1 MSLAAFPHPNERHAT
16 PPPTK
21 TAFPSTW
28 ECCFGRKFPEKHR
41 AKAWF
46 LSQTTLTDPPN
57 GRLISKTTLADP
69 QNGRLILK
77 TTLTDPPNG
86 RLISKTTLTD
96 PLNGHRILKATL
108 TDPLN
113 GRLILKAALTDP
125 PNGRLISKTTLTDP
139 PNGHIFRKTPLQTAR
154 RQVFHEKQRKPFRL
168 FGSAS
173 SPHGM
178 QQKAGCRETRSTAA
192 CLYIEGPSA
201 FNLTILH
208 SRSPAD
214 GADWRSWDTCAH
226 SS

>member
-1 MSLAAFPHPNERHAT
+1 MPRRHLQEQHFQAHGN
-16 PPPTK
+16 
-21 TAFPSTW
+21 AVL
-28 ECCFGRKFPEKHR
+28 GEKPLKNN
-41 AKAWF
+41 ALEAWF

-57 GRLISKTTLADP
+57 GRLISKTTL
-69 QNGRLILK
+69 
-77 TTLTDPPNG
+77 TDLPKG

-96 PLNGHRILKATL
+96 PLNGRLILKATL

-125 PNGRLISKTTLTDP
+125 L
-139 PNGHIFRKTPLQTAR
+139 NGHQILKIPLQTDR
-154 RQVFHEKQRKPFRL
+154 RQVFHEKQRKTFRL

-192 CLYIEGPSA
+192 CLYIESPSA
-201 FNLTILH
+201 FNPTISH

>member
-28 ECCFGRKFPEKHR
+28 ECCFGRKFPEKQR

-77 TTLTDPPNG
+77 TT
-86 RLISKTTLTD
+86 
-96 PLNGHRILKATL
+96 
-108 TDPLN
+108 
-113 GRLILKAALTDP
+113 LTDP

>member
-1 MSLAAFPHPNERHAT
+1 MFWEKVFEKQR
-16 PPPTK
+16 TK
-21 TAFPSTW
+21 R
-28 ECCFGRKFPEKHR
+28 CFGKKSLKKRLFCDVSFLKPLKKNASE
-41 AKAWF
+41 AWF
-46 LSQTTLTDPPN
+46 LSQT
-57 GRLISKTTLADP
+57 SLA
-69 QNGRLILK
+69 
-77 TTLTDPPNG
+77 
-86 RLISKTTLTD
+86 D
-96 PLNGHRILKATL
+96 PLNGHQISKTS
-108 TDPLN
+108 
-113 GRLILKAALTDP
+113 LTDP

-139 PNGHIFRKTPLQTAR
+139 PNGRLISKTSLTDPLNGQLFRKIPLQTDR
-154 RQVFHEKQRKPFRL
+154 RQVFHEKQRKTFRL

-201 FNLTILH
+201 FNLTISH

>member
-1 MSLAAFPHPNERHAT
+1 MGMLFWEKIPR
-16 PPPTK
+16 K
-21 TAFPSTW
+21 TTQ
-28 ECCFGRKFPEKHR
+28 EKVFWKKVFEKQR

-46 LSQTTLTDPPN
+46 LSQTSLTDPPN
-57 GRLISKTTLADP
+57 GRLI
-69 QNGRLILK
+69 LK
-77 TTLTDPPNG
+77 TALA
-86 RLISKTTLTD
+86 D
-96 PLNGHRILKATL
+96 PLNGHRILKTTLADPLNGRLILKTSL

-113 GRLILKAALTDP
+113 GRLILKA
-125 PNGRLISKTTLTDP
+125 TLTDP
-139 PNGHIFRKTPLQTAR
+139 LDGHLFRKTPLQKTR
-154 RQVFHEKQRKPFRL
+154 RQVFHEKQRKTFRL

-192 CLYIEGPSA
+192 CLYIEGPSP
-201 FNLTILH
+201 FNLTISH

>member
-28 ECCFGRKFPEKHR
+28 ECCFGRKFPEKQRVGSMVSFPNHPHR
-41 AKAWF
+41 PSEWATNFENNPYRPSEWASNFESNPYRPSEWATNF
-46 LSQTTLTDPPN
+46 ENNPCRPSEWASNFENTLADPPN
-57 GRLISKTTLADP
+57 GQL
-69 QNGRLILK
+69 
-77 TTLTDPPNG
+77 
-86 RLISKTTLTD
+86 
-96 PLNGHRILKATL
+96 
-108 TDPLN
+108 
-113 GRLILKAALTDP
+113 
-125 PNGRLISKTTLTDP
+125 
-139 PNGHIFRKTPLQTAR
+139 FRKTPLQTDR
-154 RQVFHEKQRKPFRL
+154 RQVFHEKQRKIFRL

-192 CLYIEGPSA
+192 CLYINDQSP
-201 FNLTILH
+201 FNLTTSH

>member
-1 MSLAAFPHPNERHAT
+1 MFWKKVFE
-16 PPPTK
+16 K
-21 TAFPSTW
+21 TSFLRRFVFKT
-28 ECCFGRKFPEKHR
+28 PEKN
-41 AKAWF
+41 ASEAWF
-46 LSQTTLTDPPN
+46 LSQITLTDPPN
-57 GRLISKTTLADP
+57 GRLIS
-69 QNGRLILK
+69 K

-96 PLNGHRILKATL
+96 PLNGRLISKATL

-113 GRLILKAALTDP
+113 GRLILKA
-125 PNGRLISKTTLTDP
+125 TLTDP
-139 PNGHIFRKTPLQTAR
+139 PNGHLFRKTPLQTAR
-154 RQVFHEKQRKPFRL
+154 KQVFHEKQRKTFRL

-192 CLYIEGPSA
+192 CLYIEGPSP
-201 FNLTILH
+201 FNPTISH

>member
-1 MSLAAFPHPNERHAT
+1 MPLFPIQTSDMPRR
-16 PPPTK
+16 PQ
-21 TAFPSTW
+21 
-28 ECCFGRKFPEKHR
+28 RKQHFQAHGNAVLGENSPKNNALE
-41 AKAWF
+41 AWF

-57 GRLISKTTLADP
+57 E
-69 QNGRLILK
+69 RLILK
-77 TTLTDPPNG
+77 AALA
-86 RLISKTTLTD
+86 D
-96 PLNGHRILKATL
+96 PLNGHRILKATLTDPPKGRLISKTSL

-125 PNGRLISKTTLTDP
+125 LNGQL
-139 PNGHIFRKTPLQTAR
+139 FRKTPLQTAR
-154 RQVFHEKQRKPFRL
+154 KQVFHEKQRKTFRL

-192 CLYIEGPSA
+192 CLYIEGPSP
-201 FNLTILH
+201 FNPTISH